1 MKATNKILEA
11 CKALKNVIDWEYGVA
26 YSTKELFGT
35 KQGLYE
41 MKLAS
46 DWYMVPVSVKNQVLL
61 ALK

>member
-11 CKALKNVIDWEYGVA
+11 CKSLKNVIDWEYGVA
-26 YSTKELFGT
+26 YSTKQKFGT

-41 MKLAS
+41 MKLAA
-46 DWYMVPVSVKNQVLL
+46 DWFMVPASVKQQVLI